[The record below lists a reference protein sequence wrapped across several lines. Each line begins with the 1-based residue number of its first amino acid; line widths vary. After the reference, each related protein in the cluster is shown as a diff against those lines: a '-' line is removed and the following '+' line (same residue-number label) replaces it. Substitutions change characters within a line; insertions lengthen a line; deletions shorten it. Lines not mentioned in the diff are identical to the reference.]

1 MGGDAEMN
9 NKGNTKIQ
17 YKWFVILIDIIIIVM
32 FLLIKTNIIST
43 NKNNIENEVTNN
55 VSVKKF
61 KSFLFDVPNN
71 INFDYGESSDR
82 FILEADEWKAIIT
95 IFIDKNNYI
104 FRYSDVYYNVLLK
117 EGYHPE
123 EANSVMIDNNQVV
136 TYNNRY
142 ENENSVLCYFK
153 GTDYFAYEVE
163 LFNRDNSFGTEKL
176 SEVMEVLLN
185 AKYDS
190 KSDEK
195 FLYYSTELDSDFKEG
210 LASYQQETS
219 Q

>member
-117 EGYHPE
+117 EGYHP
-123 EANSVMIDNNQVV
+123 
-136 TYNNRY
+136 
-142 ENENSVLCYFK
+142 
-153 GTDYFAYEVE
+153 
-163 LFNRDNSFGTEKL
+163 
-176 SEVMEVLLN
+176 
-185 AKYDS
+185 
-190 KSDEK
+190 
-195 FLYYSTELDSDFKEG
+195 
-210 LASYQQETS
+210 
-219 Q
+219 